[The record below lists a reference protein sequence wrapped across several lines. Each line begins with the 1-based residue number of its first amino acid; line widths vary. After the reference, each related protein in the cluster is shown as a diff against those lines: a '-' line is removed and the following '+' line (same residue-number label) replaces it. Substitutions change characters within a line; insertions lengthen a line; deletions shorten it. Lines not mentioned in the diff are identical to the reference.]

1 MEVSKIDRVI
11 LVCPI
16 SPAVS
21 KKKKKKKKK
30 KIYVDFNKTRNK
42 LNTKP

>member
-1 MEVSKIDRVI
+1 MEVSKIDPVI

-21 KKKKKKKKK
+21 KKKKKKKTIK
-30 KIYVDFNKTRNK
+30 FLMTLR
-42 LNTKP
+42 KPETN

>member
-1 MEVSKIDRVI
+1 MEVSKIDPVI

-21 KKKKKKKKK
+21 KKKKKKNN
-30 KIYVDFNKTRNK
+30 KISDDFKKTRNK